1 MLNNYF
7 AKKEPSIEGL
17 VRWIADLGG
26 KAPAIKKLP
35 AHPAAFGSFGAL
47 DPRIVN
53 ALKKRGVEALYS
65 HQSAAVECALS
76 GIDCVIATPTAS
88 GKTLCYNLPVMHAV
102 LQDASARALYLFP
115 TKALAQDQLAELG
128 ELAAFADGK
137 IHGFVYDGD
146 TDPVKRRQARSEGHI
161 VITNPDMLNSGIL
174 PHHTKWSDYFRN
186 LKYIVVDELHT
197 YRGIFGSHLANLFSR
212 LARICE
218 FYGSHPTFICCS
230 ATIANPDEH
239 AQTLIGRSVKLITES
254 GAPASEKEIIIYN
267 PPVIDWRTGMRRSSL
282 FETSRIAAEALASGI
297 STIVFTRSRLNVE
310 LLLKSIRADLVK
322 RGADPMMIMGYRGG
336 YLPKER
342 RKIEHDLRSGELRG
356 VVSTNALELGIDI
369 GSLALAVLHGYPG
382 SIASAWQ
389 QIGRAGRRGAISAAV
404 MVASADPLDQFL
416 AQRPEWFYGA
426 PTERARIDP
435 YNPYIQ
441 VSHVKCSAFELPFHA
456 GERFGGQDVDAIL
469 DYLADHEVLHRVNEA
484 DEARYYWQADSYPA
498 AGLSLRSATGENYTI
513 TDITVETKPVV
524 IGTMDRRSAPT
535 LIFPDAIY
543 FHGGKSYIVESL
555 DTEKMQC
562 FIREI
567 AADYYT
573 DGDASLRINITDD
586 FETQGNYGWGE
597 VVVTLTPTIFKKIKL
612 ATHENAGFGQ
622 ISLPEEQMHTT
633 ACWLMMPQ
641 CRQEDAELK
650 LAMEGLEHLIRN
662 TAPLFLMCDRAD
674 ILVTSRLKD
683 PQLRRAA
690 IYIIDN
696 IPGGVGLAEGTF
708 EIKNELVK
716 TALSVMNSCGCR
728 SGCPGCVGASGGDFN
743 IKAAVKELAEQIL
756 TGK

>member
-1 MLNNYF
+1 MLRDYF
-7 AKKEPSIEGL
+7 AKKEPSIEAL

-26 KAPAIKKLP
+26 RAPAIKKMS
-35 AHPAAFGSFGAL
+35 ARNAEFGPFGEL
-47 DPRIVN
+47 DARLVN

-65 HQSAAVECALS
+65 HQSAAVEAALAHQ
-76 GIDCVIATPTAS
+76 DCVVATPTAS

-102 LQDASARALYLFP
+102 LRDPSARALYLFP
-115 TKALAQDQLAELG
+115 TKALAQDQLAEIG
-128 ELAAFADGK
+128 ELAAQTEGN
-137 IHGFVYDGD
+137 IRGFVYDGD
-146 TDPVKRRQARSEGHI
+146 TDPAKRRQARTDGHI

-174 PHHTKWSDYFRN
+174 PHHTKWSDYFQN
-186 LKYIVVDELHT
+186 LQYIVVDELHT

-218 FYGSHPTFICCS
+218 FYGSHPSFICCS
-230 ATIANPDEH
+230 ATIANPKEH
-239 AQTLIGRSVKLITES
+239 AETLIGRPIRIITES
-254 GAPASEKEIIIYN
+254 GAPASEKEIILYN
-267 PPVIDWRTGMRRSSL
+267 PPVIDWKTGMRRSSL
-282 FETSRIAAEALASGI
+282 FESSRIAAEALASGI

-310 LLLKSIRADLVK
+310 LLLTSIRGELSK
-322 RGADPMMIMGYRGG
+322 RGADPMMVMGYRGG

-342 RKIEHDLRSGELRG
+342 RDIERRLRSGELRG

-369 GSLALAVLHGYPG
+369 GSLGLAVLHGYPG

-389 QIGRAGRRGAISAAV
+389 QIGRAGRRGALSAAV

-416 AQRPEWFYGA
+416 ATRPDWFYGA
-426 PTERARIDP
+426 PTELARIDP

-441 VSHVKCSAFELPFHA
+441 VSHVKCSAFELPFHS
-456 GERFGGQDVDAIL
+456 GEKFGGQPVDDIL
-469 DYLADHEVLHRVNEA
+469 DYLADHEVLHKVEEGGEQRFF
-484 DEARYYWQADSYPA
+484 WQADSYPA
-498 AGLSLRSATGENYTI
+498 ADLSLRSATGENYTI
-513 TDITVETKPVV
+513 TDITVENAPKV

-543 FHGGKSYIVESL
+543 FHGGRSYIVESL

-562 FIREI
+562 FIKEI

-573 DGDASLRINITDD
+573 DGDASLRINITDKFD
-586 FETQGNYGWGE
+586 TSGNYGWGE

-612 ATHENAGFGQ
+612 ATHENAGFGH
-622 ISLPEEQMHTT
+622 IKLPEEQMHTT
-633 ACWLMMPQ
+633 ACWLTMPS
-641 CRQEDAELK
+641 CREEDTELK
-650 LAMEGLEHLIRN
+650 TAMEGLEHLLRN
-662 TAPLFLMCDRAD
+662 TAPLFLMCDRGD

-683 PQLRRAA
+683 PVLERAA

-716 TALSVMNSCGCR
+716 AALSLMDSCTCR
-728 SGCPGCVGASGGDFN
+728 HGCPGCVGITTDGYDV
-743 IKAAVKELAEQIL
+743 KAAVKTLAQQIL
-756 TGK
+756 DGK